1 MSELITKVLEVPI
14 PFNFLIVALL
24 LCTVVGI
31 IGVIV
36 MEVRKFATHR
46 LDLDM
51 KREMLD
57 RGMPPE
63 EIEQVL
69 RAGREST
76 GAKKR

>member
-1 MSELITKVLEVPI
+1 MSNLVTKALEVPI
-14 PFNFLIVALL
+14 PFNFLIVALV
-24 LCTVVGI
+24 LCAFVAVV
-31 IGVIV
+31 GVIV
-36 MEVRKFATHR
+36 VELRKFATHR

-69 RAGREST
+69 RAGRGSSI
-76 GAKKR
+76 AKQR